1 MERFQTV
8 DGLRLGE
15 LPLVPFSFTRTVRD
29 GKILAPPQNL
39 ANQSSS
45 GLRWSVDSLAHLIA
59 RDRPDWQARLRDLL
73 MPSRIGIM
81 LLYNGVPIIGGPIG
95 DTVRITTVGVELEV
109 VGYTQL
115 LKQRYLV
122 PEDGFSAKKQYRWT
136 KLSLGTI
143 ARRIVSTV
151 LEKASG
157 ALPITFL
164 PERKGT
170 HERTYQAFN
179 VPNLDAHHLLENL
192 SNVQNGPD
200 IDFRPVIVDDRYF
213 EWQMLTGTDEDPYIG
228 QDVIHDWELGSPSV
242 GQLSADLSAAPIVHR
257 AYGIGDGQDVGTY
270 LTLPSIPVPAGWPIR
285 ETTVTDGQITKEG
298 DKTGRLAALAQGM
311 LNPYP
316 VLQLSLQV
324 RADGVTPLGKFW
336 PGEIANVTV
345 RDHPALADGTYRL
358 RILEFSGTESDM
370 LTLTFDPLIL
380 DNV

>member
-1 MERFQTV
+1 
-8 DGLRLGE
+8 
-15 LPLVPFSFTRTVRD
+15 
-29 GKILAPPQNL
+29 
-39 ANQSSS
+39 
-45 GLRWSVDSLAHLIA
+45 
-59 RDRPDWQARLRDLL
+59 
-73 MPSRIGIM
+73 
-81 LLYNGVPIIGGPIG
+81 
-95 DTVRITTVGVELEV
+95 
-109 VGYTQL
+109 
-115 LKQRYLV
+115 
-122 PEDGFSAKKQYRWT
+122 
-136 KLSLGTI
+136 
-143 ARRIVSTV
+143 
-151 LEKASG
+151 
-157 ALPITFL
+157 
-164 PERKGT
+164 
-170 HERTYQAFN
+170 
-179 VPNLDAHHLLENL
+179 
-192 SNVQNGPD
+192 
-200 IDFRPVIVDDRYF
+200 
-213 EWQMLTGTDEDPYIG
+213 MLTGTDEDPYIG

-270 LTLPSIPVPAGWPIR
+270 LTLQSIPVPAGWPIR